1 MVSPRISRRSAIA
14 LALLAGCNSGPA
26 ALHPPKINPS
36 KAARSAIAEFDRD
49 GDDKLSKEEWGASP
63 ELSAVATQY
72 DKSGDGT
79 LDADELEGGFTAW
92 QENSPGP
99 RQVPFSVSLDNQPL
113 AGATVRLVP
122 AAFFSAEIKPVSSET
137 GPGGGGL
144 LTLAP
149 EDMPKGAPNIELMQP
164 GLYRIEVTHPSR
176 KIPAKYNTETTLGIE
191 ITSAN
196 PGPRGVHW
204 SLTTK

>member
-1 MVSPRISRRSAIA
+1 MSGCSSR
-14 LALLAGCNSGPA
+14 PA
-26 ALHPPKINPS
+26 ALYPPKINPT
-36 KAARSAIAEFDRD
+36 KAARAAIEALDRD
-49 GDDKLSKEEWGASP
+49 GDGKLSKGEWGASP
-63 ELSAVATQY
+63 ELSAIARQY
-72 DKSGDGT
+72 DKSGDGM
-79 LDADELEGGFTAW
+79 LDTDELQAGFVAW

-113 AGATVRLVP
+113 VGATVRLVP
-122 AAFFSAEIKPVSSET
+122 AAFFSSEIKPASAQT
-137 GPGGGGL
+137 GPGGGGM

-149 EDMPKGAPNIELMQP
+149 EDMPKGAPKIELMQP

-196 PGPRGVHW
+196 PGPQGVHW
-204 SLTTK
+204 SLSTK